1 MLATAPDGILLV
13 DKPQGISS
21 HRVVSIA
28 RRRLGLK
35 KIGHAGTLDPMA
47 TGLLLLGAGP
57 STRLLTHLVGLG
69 KTYTATIRLGVS
81 TDSDD
86 ADGTPTAAP
95 GVLDADVSD
104 DAVARAVEAQTGVI
118 DQVPSTVSAIKL
130 DGRRAYDLARKGETV
145 ELRSRTV
152 TVSRF
157 DVTGR
162 NDRTVPV
169 DGADVAVVDL
179 DVVVDCSSGT
189 YVRALARDVGA
200 ALGTGGHLTA
210 LRRTAVGPFDVAD
223 AVDLEDD
230 AVDVAAA
237 LHRPADVARRLFPE
251 VRLDTAAA
259 KDLTDGKRV
268 AAEHPDDDG
277 PVAAVAED
285 DDRLVGLVSVRRG
298 RLRVITNFPAPA
310 QAAPSRTAAART
322 EADA

>member
-69 KTYTATIRLGVS
+69 KTYMATIRLGVG

-86 ADGTPTAAP
+86 ADGAPTSAR
-95 GVLDADVSD
+95 GVAGADVSD
-104 DAVARAVEAQTGVI
+104 DAVERAVAAQRGVI
-118 DQVPSTVSAIKL
+118 DQVPSTVSAIKV
-130 DGRRAYDLARKGETV
+130 DGRRAYDLARRGEEV
-145 ELRSRTV
+145 VLRSRTV

-162 NDRTVPV
+162 NGRTVSV
-169 DGADVAVVDL
+169 DGQEIAVVDL

-200 ALGTGGHLTA
+200 ALGTGAHLTA
-210 LRRTAVGPFDVAD
+210 LRRTAVGPFDVA
-223 AVDLEDD
+223 AAIDLEDD
-230 AVDVAAA
+230 GVDVGAA
-237 LHRPADVARRLFPE
+237 LVRPADVARRLFDVVTLEPG
-251 VRLDTAAA
+251 AA

-268 AAEHPDDDG
+268 AVEHPDSDG
-277 PVAAVAED
+277 PVAAIAAE

-298 RLRVITNFPAPA
+298 RLRVITNFPAPTSA
-310 QAAPSRTAAART
+310 GTTRSGAGA
-322 EADA
+322 

>member
-13 DKPQGISS
+13 DKPHGISS

-69 KTYTATIRLGVS
+69 KTYTATIRLGVA

-86 ADGTPTAAP
+86 ADGTPTSVT
-95 GVLDADVSD
+95 GVLGADVSE
-104 DAVARAVEAQTGVI
+104 DAVEQAVAAQRGVI
-118 DQVPSTVSAIKL
+118 DQVPSTVSAIKV
-130 DGRRAYDLARKGETV
+130 DGRRAYDLARKGEEV
-145 ELRSRTV
+145 VLRSRTV

-162 NDRTVPV
+162 TDHTVTV
-169 DGADVAVVDL
+169 DGSEVAVVDL

-200 ALGTGGHLTA
+200 ALGTGAHLVA

-230 AVDVAAA
+230 DVDVAGA
-237 LHRPADVARRLFPE
+237 LQRPADVARRLFD
-251 VRLDTAAA
+251 VVTLDATAA

-268 AAEHPDDDG
+268 AADHPDSDG
-277 PVAAVAED
+277 PVAAIAGGG
-285 DDRLVGLVSVRRG
+285 DRLVGLVSVRRG
-298 RLRVITNFPAPA
+298 LLRVITNFPAPSVPG
-310 QAAPSRTAAART
+310 PSAGT
-322 EADA
+322 DA

>member
-1 MLATAPDGILLV
+1 MLESAPDGILLV

-35 KIGHAGTLDPMA
+35 KVGHAGTLDPMA
-47 TGLLLLGAGP
+47 TGLLLLGIGP

-86 ADGTPTAAP
+86 ADGAPTAAA
-95 GVLDADVSD
+95 GTASADVSD
-104 DAVARAVEAQTGVI
+104 AAVEAAVAAQRGEI
-118 DQVPSTVSAIKL
+118 EQVPSTVSAIKV
-130 DGRRAYDLARKGETV
+130 DGRRAYDLARKGEEV
-145 ELRSRTV
+145 VLKSRTV

-162 NDRTVPV
+162 NDRIVSV
-169 DGADVAVVDL
+169 DGVDVAVVDL
-179 DVVVDCSSGT
+179 DVVVTCSSGT

-200 ALGTGGHLTA
+200 ALGTGAHLTA
-210 LRRTAVGPFDVAD
+210 LRRTEVGPFDVED
-223 AVDLEDD
+223 AIDLEDE
-230 AVDVAAA
+230 AVDPRAA
-237 LHRPADVARRLFPE
+237 LARPADVARRLFSS
-251 VRLDTAAA
+251 VVLDAASA

-268 AAEHPDDDG
+268 VADHPDSDG
-277 PVAAVAED
+277 PVAAVSAD

-298 RLRVITNFPAPA
+298 LLRVITNFPAPTGVRA
-310 QAAPSRTAAART
+310 
-322 EADA
+322 